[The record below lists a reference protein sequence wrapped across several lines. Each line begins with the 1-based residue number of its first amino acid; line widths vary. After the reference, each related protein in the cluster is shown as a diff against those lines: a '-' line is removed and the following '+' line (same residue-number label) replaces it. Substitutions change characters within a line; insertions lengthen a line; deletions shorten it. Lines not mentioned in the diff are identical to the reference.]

1 MTNTRGSFASIGPA
15 GVQSAQAR
23 LADEANEEIAINSWM
38 AKRFMQVNPE
48 IEPNL
53 RSTVRSMVGDGF
65 TDRELKLLQD
75 RAMEGAAYG
84 DVPILNG
91 IQTGA
96 PVFLDPLQ
104 RRSIDRIVNG
114 SGEDELGKR
123 AREACRKALRDGLI
137 RAK

>member
-1 MTNTRGSFASIGPA
+1 MTYARGSFASIGPA
-15 GVQSAQAR
+15 GAQAR
-23 LADEANEEIAINSWM
+23 VADDANKEIAINSWM

-53 RSTVRSMVGDGF
+53 RSTVRSMVGGGF

-75 RAMEGAAYG
+75 RAIEAAEYG
-84 DVPILNG
+84 DVSILNG
-91 IQTGA
+91 IKTGA

-114 SGEDELGKR
+114 LGQDELGKR
-123 AREACRKALRDGLI
+123 AREAYRKALRDGMI
-137 RAK
+137 RGK

>member
-1 MTNTRGSFASIGPA
+1 MGPA
-15 GVQSAQAR
+15 GAQAAKTPA
-23 LADEANEEIAINSWM
+23 ADEGAQEIAINSWM
-38 AKRFMQVNPE
+38 ARRFMQVNPE

-75 RAMEGAAYG
+75 RAIEAADYG

-91 IQTGA
+91 IQTGT

-104 RRSIDRIVNG
+104 RKSIDRIVNG
-114 SGEDELGKR
+114 LREDELGKR
-123 AREACRKALRDGLI
+123 ARDAYRKALRDGLI